1 MLPYVI
7 IGAGAGGLQA
17 AEILS
22 EGGKQFIILEA
33 QDHIGGRINT
43 IHFNDVK
50 EIAEAPWT
58 KGNKNVFNTCVE
70 KGATWIETGHDVIL
84 KICKQNGIA
93 IKEQFSEGNN
103 IYVTKNRVYTHKEL
117 MGDKQIG

>member
-1 MLPYVI
+1 MQRLESISSTLQDSVLPYVI

-58 KGNKNVFNTCVE
+58 KGNKNVFNTCV
-70 KGATWIETGHDVIL
+70 
-84 KICKQNGIA
+84 
-93 IKEQFSEGNN
+93 
-103 IYVTKNRVYTHKEL
+103 
-117 MGDKQIG
+117 